1 MRPIRLITVLLLP
14 ALLALGAC
22 GGVSR
27 EDYAEDLNE
36 ICTDIE
42 EQTERIGQVQ
52 AGSPQELSTQLG
64 EIRSAI
70 RDGIDRMKDLER
82 PEGEDGERAEE
93 YVNRLETALEEE
105 VVPAL
110 DELEQAVREEDEER
124 IAAAAQR
131 LQAIDEEETQELARD
146 LGADECAEG

>member
-1 MRPIRLITVLLLP
+1 MTVLLLP

-42 EQTERIGQVQ
+42 EQTERIGQAQ
-52 AGSPQELSTQLG
+52 AGSPEELSTQLG

-82 PEGEDGERAEE
+82 PEGDDGERAEE
-93 YVNRLETALEEE
+93 YVNRLETTLEEE

-131 LQAIDEEETQELARD
+131 LQGIDEEETQELARD